1 MVSGKADG
9 GQLEERIDLSSETES
24 KISQA
29 QSLIASSPT
38 NLSSAL
44 SLLASIEKRARV
56 GNDTPSLL
64 KVCEASLQLCKD
76 CNDEESLIDTI
87 KMLTTRRSQKSKAI
101 GACVNKTL
109 PWVLESGSES
119 DDGDGMKGYVP
130 LAVSTDEQKVIR
142 EKLVVTLRD
151 VTDGKLFLEAER
163 ARLTR
168 ALAIIK
174 VSFDKLICFPVYYL
188 AVFCVLF
195 ITNSVFF
202 VIITGRRW

>member
-1 MVSGKADG
+1 MSSGRAEG
-9 GQLEERIDLSSETES
+9 GQLEEKIDLSTEAES

-29 QSLIASSPT
+29 KTLIASSPT

-56 GNDTPSLL
+56 GNDTPSLV
-64 KVCEASLQLCKD
+64 KICEASLQLCKD

-101 GACVNKTL
+101 GACVNKAI
-109 PWVLESGSES
+109 PWVLETDSGSEK
-119 DDGDGMKGYVP
+119 GMKGYVP
-130 LAVSTDEQKVIR
+130 LAVTTEEQKVIR
-142 EKLVVTLRD
+142 ERLVVTLRD

-174 VSFDKLICFPVYYL
+174 VSLFKKRATPLALVIVVCFY
-188 AVFCVLF
+188 FQIRLF
-195 ITNSVFF
+195 H
-202 VIITGRRW
+202 